1 MTELQEKL
9 KQIAKP
15 QASKTIAHR
24 IASLIEN
31 AK

>member
-1 MTELQEKL
+1 MSEMQEKL

-15 QASKTIAHR
+15 QATETIANR

-31 AK
+31 AN